1 METDVCIA
9 LCVCLTTLLCVQLCE
24 YACIQKERITKHG
37 FHVSCYLFLVY
48 CRTQQ
53 AKKDTEQ
60 LLLLTT
66 VVLWA
71 LFSCMMSQTKNLSML
86 FKTGEFRQ
94 RLISFVSRKLLLFVK
109 CLVDFYEK
117 SCVLPKTFCTKITQF
132 TEKSCKS
139 VLPEIV
145 YTEIMQFTE
154 KSCEYI
160 CYQR

>member
-24 YACIQKERITKHG
+24 YACIQKKRITKHG

-117 SCVLPKTFCTKITQF
+117 SCKCVTKDI
-132 TEKSCKS
+132 
-139 VLPEIV
+139 L
-145 YTEIMQFTE
+145 
-154 KSCEYI
+154 
-160 CYQR
+160 YQDNTVH